1 MQILRSDLAHGH
13 ELEGVV
19 VVIDVL
25 RSFSTA
31 AYAFAAGARSVV
43 PAHSIEEIPALRAR
57 YPHSITTGAQGGGV
71 QVDGLDFGNSPSQ
84 VAGLDLSGVTLIQ
97 YTAGGVRGLIDCDHA
112 TEVLAGSLVCARA
125 TAAYIQRLEAATV
138 TFVITGLW
146 TDRDGDEDHA
156 CADLIEAHLR
166 GGAPDVGRFE
176 ERVRQSDFG
185 RRFGDPAFA
194 HLPRADLD
202 LCACADRFGFAMPMR
217 RSGDRLVIEP
227 VALAEF
233 PAASGERPQ
242 RGGETKGAVRLT
254 DE

>member
-1 MQILRSDLAHGH
+1 MHILRSDLAHGH
-13 ELEGVV
+13 ELKGVV

-31 AYAFAAGARSVV
+31 AYAFAAGAHAVV
-43 PAHSIEEIPALRAR
+43 PAQSLEEIPALRTR
-57 YPHSITTGAQGGGV
+57 YPHSITAGARGGGV
-71 QVDGLDFGNSPSQ
+71 QVEGLDFGNSPSQ
-84 VAGLDLSGVTLIQ
+84 VAGLDLSGMTLIQ

-125 TAAYIQRLEAATV
+125 TAAYIQRLEPATV

-166 GGAPDVGRFE
+166 GGPPDLGRFE
-176 ERVRQSDFG
+176 ERVRRSDFG

-194 HLPRADLD
+194 HLPLTDLD
-202 LCACADRFGFAMPMR
+202 LCAAADRFGFAMPMR
-217 RSGDRLVIEP
+217 RTGDRLVIEP
-227 VALAEF
+227 VALAEL
-233 PAASGERPQ
+233 PAASGQRPK
-242 RGGETKGAVRLT
+242 RGPAPKDAVRLA
-254 DE
+254 DD